1 MTITTINIDQIIL
14 KRGNLAQSA
23 NYLGVMGEVTYD
35 TTLRA
40 LRVHNGIVPGGNIV
54 LDTGFIANIQEQI
67 NYIRENFD
75 ANAIDSIT
83 ELSSAMGN
91 FGNLVSTEA
100 NIRANVD
107 ANLQAQITSI
117 VFGDRSELKAN
128 SNIGM
133 YIAKLSSID
142 GSLTI
147 PSSLLFNSNG
157 SINNKYI
164 KWIVDTEPLYITPT
178 YYVLERTNALQF
190 TVATESFYFSNIGV
204 LTIPKTLQ
212 ASNVKIDDTGLEIV
226 NHISS
231 TSHKFTADGNLLIG
245 NEAFLRTRDG
255 LGGTSGFTIT
265 SGTSPNGDTGD
276 VRIKTGRASI
286 GNSGN
291 IEISV
296 GTTNQGAGGSIFIN
310 SGTTNIGDAGD
321 IRINTGNSNN
331 DVPGNGGDLLV
342 NLGTGGIGDGG
353 EFRLVAGNTNIGNA
367 GSIEFIAG
375 RTNSGTGGSFKVW
388 AGNSGV
394 GSAGEVSFVA
404 GSGTGVTQAGN
415 VVIQAGINNS
425 NAVYHGHIYLNTA
438 NGVWQLDSAGHTHAP
453 GNIDL
458 SGSINAGQ
466 SLSIAGS
473 ASIGNN
479 LLVNGN
485 LTVIGS
491 TSTVSSVTLTVAD
504 KNIELAKVASPTDI
518 TADGAGITILGS
530 TNKEFNW
537 YNSSASF
544 TSSENLNLV
553 TAKSYKISNIDV
565 LTSTTLGA
573 GVVNSNLSVLGTVTS
588 GVWQASILSPQYGG
602 TGINNGN
609 RTISIAGNLTT
620 IGSFNTQFTVTDNTS
635 LTLPETGT
643 VATISNPESFTNKT
657 LVSPLITGAPDI
669 LGVTAI
675 GTTGNGQVVFNNS
688 PVLIAPT
695 LGVASVTT
703 LNKLIFTTPATSA
716 TLTILDG
723 KTATVENTLTFRGID
738 GRTVDFWSGGNV
750 AYTGYS
756 LSQFSPT
763 TSLELKTLLTDE
775 TGSGSLVFADSPSL
789 VTPSLGAANAVS
801 INRVTIS
808 SVPTTATLTIADNKT
823 LNIQNTLTFNG
834 VDASTINFGAGG
846 TVLYTANNL
855 SSLSAT
861 TSAEFRS
868 VITDETGSGSLVF
881 ANSPSLVTPSLGV
894 ANATSINKLLI
905 TAPSTSAT
913 LTIADGKS
921 ITVNNILTL
930 SGADNKT
937 LTVNNSLILSGT
949 DASTVAFGTGGTVTY
964 RADKLN
970 VFATTSSSELASIIS
985 DETGSG
991 SLVFANSPTFITPV
1005 LGAAT
1010 ATTLNGLTIS
1020 ASTGILSV
1028 ANGKTLTVNNTLT
1041 LTGTDTSSV
1050 AFGSGGTVT
1059 YRADKLNVFA
1069 TTTSGELAGIISD
1082 ETGTG
1087 SLVFA
1092 NSPTLITPV
1101 LGVANATSLNGL
1113 TISTS
1118 TGVLSVANGKT
1129 INLNNTLTFTGTDTS
1144 SVAFGTGG
1152 TVTYR
1157 ADKLNVFATTSSSE
1171 LASIISDETGSGS
1184 LVFAN
1189 SPTFI
1194 TPVLGAA
1201 TATTLNG
1208 LTISASTGIL
1218 SVANG
1223 KTLTVNNTLT
1233 LTGTDTSSIAFGSG
1247 GTVAYAANKL
1257 SVFASTTSSELASV
1271 ISDETGTGLI
1281 VFNNSPTLITPVL
1294 GAATATSLNRVTIT
1308 QPSTSATLTLFDGKT
1323 FTSQNTLTIRGTDGS
1338 TVDFGG
1344 GGNVAYQGGT
1354 LSQFQPTTSAQLLS
1368 VITDE
1373 TGTGS
1378 LVFANTPTLITP
1390 VLGVATATSINNL
1403 TITNPGA
1410 GTTTLTVSS
1419 NKTLVVNNSLTFQG
1433 TDSSII
1439 NFGAGGTI
1447 VYASSNLSVFNPAT
1461 TTSQQLA
1468 TIISDETGTG
1478 NLVFNNSPTLT
1489 SPSLITPVLGTAT
1502 GTSITLTGNISASA
1516 FNKLSISA
1524 PTNGATFTLSDG
1536 KTLTVL
1542 NTLNFSGNDSST
1554 VGFTTGGTVA
1564 YKENALNQFAATTS
1578 LQLENLITDN
1588 TGSGN
1593 VVFSN
1598 YATLNYATLVNPNIL
1613 TANDFVITGNLSVF
1627 GNTTTIQSVLITV
1640 QDPVMTL
1647 GGNTAPTINDNKD
1660 RGIEFRWH
1668 NGSTAKVGF
1677 FGYDASLGVLTF
1689 IPDATNSSEIFSGT
1703 LGNININRVLI
1714 NGNQISASDLSNSV
1728 TGTGNV
1734 VLRTNAEMITP
1745 NIGTPSW
1752 GNLVN
1757 ATGLPVSTGIS
1768 GLGSGIATFLT
1779 TPSSSNLRTT
1789 VTDETGTGNLVFNTN
1804 AVLITPNIG
1813 TPSWGNLV
1821 NATGLPVSTG
1831 ISGLGSGIATFLTTP
1846 SSSNLQAVITDE
1858 TGTGNLVFGISP
1870 TLGTSIIA
1878 GTSSFDLLNTT
1889 ATTINFG
1896 GAATAINI
1904 GAANGTTTFAGNL
1917 SITGAA
1923 YVPNLPAFR
1932 VTGTGGQI
1940 SATANVTGT
1949 NMTVDFNQGGY
1960 LNTTT
1965 GIFTAPLAGIYQVN
1979 LVVRTYTNSGVI
1991 SQAVIEKNGT
2001 VIIMVEWAANTT
2013 MNHAGGST
2021 AIKLAVGDSLTFR
2034 VVAGSIDF
2042 DINDNWSVAFLG

>member
-1 MTITTINIDQIIL
+1 M
-14 KRGNLAQSA
+14 
-23 NYLGVMGEVTYD
+23 
-35 TTLRA
+35 
-40 LRVHNGIVPGGNIV
+40 
-54 LDTGFIANIQEQI
+54 
-67 NYIRENFD
+67 
-75 ANAIDSIT
+75 
-83 ELSSAMGN
+83 
-91 FGNLVSTEA
+91 
-100 NIRANVD
+100 
-107 ANLQAQITSI
+107 
-117 VFGDRSELKAN
+117 
-128 SNIGM
+128 
-133 YIAKLSSID
+133 
-142 GSLTI
+142 
-147 PSSLLFNSNG
+147 
-157 SINNKYI
+157 
-164 KWIVDTEPLYITPT
+164 
-178 YYVLERTNALQF
+178 
-190 TVATESFYFSNIGV
+190 
-204 LTIPKTLQ
+204 
-212 ASNVKIDDTGLEIV
+212 
-226 NHISS
+226 
-231 TSHKFTADGNLLIG
+231 
-245 NEAFLRTRDG
+245 
-255 LGGTSGFTIT
+255 
-265 SGTSPNGDTGD
+265 
-276 VRIKTGRASI
+276 
-286 GNSGN
+286 
-291 IEISV
+291 
-296 GTTNQGAGGSIFIN
+296 
-310 SGTTNIGDAGD
+310 
-321 IRINTGNSNN
+321 
-331 DVPGNGGDLLV
+331 
-342 NLGTGGIGDGG
+342 
-353 EFRLVAGNTNIGNA
+353 
-367 GSIEFIAG
+367 
-375 RTNSGTGGSFKVW
+375 
-388 AGNSGV
+388 
-394 GSAGEVSFVA
+394 
-404 GSGTGVTQAGN
+404 
-415 VVIQAGINNS
+415 
-425 NAVYHGHIYLNTA
+425 
-438 NGVWQLDSAGHTHAP
+438 
-453 GNIDL
+453 
-458 SGSINAGQ
+458 
-466 SLSIAGS
+466 
-473 ASIGNN
+473 
-479 LLVNGN
+479 
-485 LTVIGS
+485 
-491 TSTVSSVTLTVAD
+491 
-504 KNIELAKVASPTDI
+504 
-518 TADGAGITILGS
+518 
-530 TNKEFNW
+530 
-537 YNSSASF
+537 
-544 TSSENLNLV
+544 
-553 TAKSYKISNIDV
+553 
-565 LTSTTLGA
+565 
-573 GVVNSNLSVLGTVTS
+573 
-588 GVWQASILSPQYGG
+588 
-602 TGINNGN
+602 
-609 RTISIAGNLTT
+609 
-620 IGSFNTQFTVTDNTS
+620 
-635 LTLPETGT
+635 
-643 VATISNPESFTNKT
+643 
-657 LVSPLITGAPDI
+657 
-669 LGVTAI
+669 
-675 GTTGNGQVVFNNS
+675 
-688 PVLIAPT
+688 
-695 LGVASVTT
+695 GVASVTT

-1005 LGAAT
+1005 LGVAT
-1010 ATTLNGLTIS
+1010 ATSINKLAITAPTTSATLTI
-1020 ASTGILSV
+1020 AD
-1028 ANGKTLTVNNTLT
+1028 GKTLTVNNTLT

-1194 TPVLGAA
+1194 TPVLGVA
-1201 TATTLNG
+1201 TATSINKLAITAPTTSAT
-1208 LTISASTGIL
+1208 LTIAD
-1218 SVANG
+1218 G

-1779 TPSSSNLRTT
+1779 TPSSSNLQAVITDETGTGNLVLNTNAVLITPNIGTPSWGNLVNATGLPVSTGISGLGSGIATFLTTPSSSNLRTT

>member
-1 MTITTINIDQIIL
+1 M
-14 KRGNLAQSA
+14 
-23 NYLGVMGEVTYD
+23 
-35 TTLRA
+35 
-40 LRVHNGIVPGGNIV
+40 
-54 LDTGFIANIQEQI
+54 
-67 NYIRENFD
+67 
-75 ANAIDSIT
+75 
-83 ELSSAMGN
+83 
-91 FGNLVSTEA
+91 
-100 NIRANVD
+100 
-107 ANLQAQITSI
+107 
-117 VFGDRSELKAN
+117 
-128 SNIGM
+128 
-133 YIAKLSSID
+133 
-142 GSLTI
+142 
-147 PSSLLFNSNG
+147 
-157 SINNKYI
+157 
-164 KWIVDTEPLYITPT
+164 
-178 YYVLERTNALQF
+178 
-190 TVATESFYFSNIGV
+190 
-204 LTIPKTLQ
+204 
-212 ASNVKIDDTGLEIV
+212 
-226 NHISS
+226 
-231 TSHKFTADGNLLIG
+231 
-245 NEAFLRTRDG
+245 
-255 LGGTSGFTIT
+255 
-265 SGTSPNGDTGD
+265 
-276 VRIKTGRASI
+276 
-286 GNSGN
+286 
-291 IEISV
+291 
-296 GTTNQGAGGSIFIN
+296 
-310 SGTTNIGDAGD
+310 
-321 IRINTGNSNN
+321 
-331 DVPGNGGDLLV
+331 
-342 NLGTGGIGDGG
+342 
-353 EFRLVAGNTNIGNA
+353 
-367 GSIEFIAG
+367 
-375 RTNSGTGGSFKVW
+375 
-388 AGNSGV
+388 
-394 GSAGEVSFVA
+394 
-404 GSGTGVTQAGN
+404 
-415 VVIQAGINNS
+415 
-425 NAVYHGHIYLNTA
+425 
-438 NGVWQLDSAGHTHAP
+438 
-453 GNIDL
+453 
-458 SGSINAGQ
+458 
-466 SLSIAGS
+466 
-473 ASIGNN
+473 
-479 LLVNGN
+479 
-485 LTVIGS
+485 
-491 TSTVSSVTLTVAD
+491 
-504 KNIELAKVASPTDI
+504 
-518 TADGAGITILGS
+518 
-530 TNKEFNW
+530 
-537 YNSSASF
+537 
-544 TSSENLNLV
+544 
-553 TAKSYKISNIDV
+553 
-565 LTSTTLGA
+565 
-573 GVVNSNLSVLGTVTS
+573 
-588 GVWQASILSPQYGG
+588 
-602 TGINNGN
+602 
-609 RTISIAGNLTT
+609 
-620 IGSFNTQFTVTDNTS
+620 
-635 LTLPETGT
+635 
-643 VATISNPESFTNKT
+643 
-657 LVSPLITGAPDI
+657 
-669 LGVTAI
+669 
-675 GTTGNGQVVFNNS
+675 
-688 PVLIAPT
+688 
-695 LGVASVTT
+695 GVASVTT

-881 ANSPSLVTPSLGV
+881 ADSPSLVTPSLGV

-1005 LGAAT
+1005 LGVAT
-1010 ATTLNGLTIS
+1010 ATSINKLAITAPTTSATLTI
-1020 ASTGILSV
+1020 AD
-1028 ANGKTLTVNNTLT
+1028 GKTLTVNNTLT

-1194 TPVLGAA
+1194 TPVLGVA
-1201 TATTLNG
+1201 TATSINKLAITAPTTSAT
-1208 LTISASTGIL
+1208 LTIAD
-1218 SVANG
+1218 G

-1779 TPSSSNLRTT
+1779 TPSSSNLQA
-1789 VTDETGTGNLVFNTN
+1789 VITDETGTGNLVLNTNAVLITPNIGTPSWGNLVNATGLPVSTGISGLGSGIATFLTTPSSSNLQAVITDETGTGNLVLNTN